1 MRVNP
6 LLGSLVPGFA
16 PILIYI
22 VVEALAG
29 ETAGLI
35 AGLALGLG
43 EFIFIL
49 IKERRVDPFTL
60 VDTLLLAGMGGL
72 SWALSSPLLFRLK
85 PAISEAIMAALIL
98 LGALGPHRY
107 FLPYMEKKM
116 NMGELPAPVA
126 KRMVA
131 MIAGFG
137 LLTLAHA
144 GLTAAA
150 LWWGKLAWDFVAG
163 ALFWIMSIVY
173 IAAWTLPAFLARAR
187 IMRQQKRDQ
196 AQAPSGRSS
205 RDA

>member
-6 LLGSLVPGFA
+6 LLGSLIPGFA
-16 PILIYI
+16 PIIIYI
-22 VVEALAG
+22 AVEAVAG

-60 VDTLLLAGMGGL
+60 VDTLLLAAMGAL

-85 PAISEAIMAALIL
+85 PAISEAIMAELIL
-98 LGALGPHRY
+98 VGALGPHRY

-116 NMGELPAPVA
+116 NMGELPAPVV

-144 GLTAAA
+144 GLTAAAA

-173 IAAWTLPAFLARAR
+173 ILVWTLPAFFAGARQRRRSREQEAAR
-187 IMRQQKRDQ
+187 K
-196 AQAPSGRSS
+196 
-205 RDA
+205 